1 MEKPSS
7 PAPMSSVTT
16 PTRTPVLTSAIKPD
30 DVVILVMGKTESGI
44 NNFINKLTKPEKGA
58 EKLSSHT
65 ENVCAY
71 KCYYAGQRFIFAVT
85 SGLNNEELLQ
95 GAVFRAIATWL
106 KDTYRQSIKLTGVI
120 YTHSITDNSMSP
132 ADVQS
137 FKLLY
142 DLCGDK
148 AADRVR
154 LVTTMSDESK
164 AVQVEETLKR
174 THWQPLIK
182 AGARSERFD
191 NTSERAWIII
201 EDLENAKKALLLQE
215 ELDKGTRLEDTSAG
229 KHLRPEEW
237 VAQKLPISASAHYHF
252 LIPTDSGQ
260 PEGWFEH
267 WIWKPC
273 LDMWRKFAN

>member
-1 MEKPSS
+1 
-7 PAPMSSVTT
+7 MSSVTT

-30 DVVILVMGKTESGI
+30 DVVILVMGKTQSGI
-44 NNFINKLTKPEKGA
+44 NNFINQLTKSEKGTGQ
-58 EKLSSHT
+58 LSYHT

-95 GAVFRAIATWL
+95 GAVFRAVATWL

-174 THWQPLIK
+174 THWQSLFK

-201 EDLENAKKALLLQE
+201 EDLENTKKALLLQE

-229 KHLRPEEW
+229 KHLRQEEW

-260 PEGWFEH
+260 PEGWFER